1 MRIALFFIMAE
12 KTKYITLW
20 FNFIFGLNFI
30 SFPLFLGMGMNVND
44 FETKEN
50 KIIPRIKRS
59 ARETLAKRLV
69 GESTGKRRHHRR
81 KPLQLQFLRV

>member
-12 KTKYITLW
+12 KTKYIMLW

-69 GESTGKRRHHRR
+69 GESTGKRRHHQR

>member
-12 KTKYITLW
+12 KTKYIPLW

-59 ARETLAKRLV
+59 ARETLAKRLG
-69 GESTGKRRHHRR
+69 GESTGKRRHHQR

>member
-1 MRIALFFIMAE
+1 MRIAVFCIMAE
-12 KTKYITLW
+12 KTKYMTVVVLFYLW
-20 FNFIFGLNFI
+20 FKFY
-30 SFPLFLGMGMNVND
+30 SPLFVGMGMNIND

-50 KIIPRIKRS
+50 KIIPRMKRS

-81 KPLQLQFLRV
+81 KPL